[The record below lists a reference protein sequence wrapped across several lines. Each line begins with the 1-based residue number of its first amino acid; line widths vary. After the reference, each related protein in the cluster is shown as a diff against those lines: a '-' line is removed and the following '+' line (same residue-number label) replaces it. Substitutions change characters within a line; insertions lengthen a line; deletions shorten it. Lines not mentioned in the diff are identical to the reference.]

1 MASPLDPRLT
11 ALINTDLL
19 FAEPERFSDVDSWH
33 EHLPFA
39 LVLMDMLEPRSF
51 VELGVHKGD
60 SYFAFCQAV
69 KRLGLPTKCYGVDT
83 WQGDEHTRGYDDSIY
98 AGFKSWHD
106 AHYGDFSTPIRGTF
120 DEALANFDD
129 GSIDLL
135 HIDGFHTYD
144 AVKHDF
150 ETWLPKISAR
160 GVVLF
165 HDISVR
171 TRMFGVWHLWEQ
183 ITPDRAHFEFRHG
196 NGLGILAVGS
206 ELPPKFRA
214 FLDCARDMPDAVRG
228 LFEAFG
234 QRVARLAMNRNQAE
248 RIAALEQQRDEL
260 QGLFPILDQFRDELA
275 SLSAAHTAL
284 IGQRDSLGAE
294 LAAIHQELVATRQV
308 LTTTQQGLA
317 SAQAELHAVYESR
330 SWKITAPLRRLLG
343 FLRRV

>member
-1 MASPLDPRLT
+1 MRLIMASPLDPRLT

-39 LVLMDMLEPRSF
+39 LVLMDLLEPRSF

-69 KRLGLPTKCYGVDT
+69 TRLGLPTTCYGVDT

-98 AGFKSWHD
+98 AEFKNWHD
-106 AHYGDFSTPIRGTF
+106 PHYQGFSTPIRGTF
-120 DEALANFDD
+120 DEALAKFDD

-150 ETWLPKISAR
+150 ESWLPKVSAR

-183 ITPDRAHFEFRHG
+183 IAPGRPHFEFHHG
-196 NGLGILAVGS
+196 NGLGVLAVGG

-214 FLDCARDMPDAVRG
+214 FLECAREMPDAVRD

-234 QRVARLAMNRNQAE
+234 QRVARLALNRNQAT
-248 RIAALEQQRDEL
+248 RIVALEQTRDEL
-260 QGLFPILDQFRDELA
+260 SGLYPILDQFREELA
-275 SLSAAHTAL
+275 KLSAAHTAL
-284 IGQRDSLGAE
+284 IGQRDSLDHA
-294 LAAIHQELVATRQV
+294 LTATRQV
-308 LTTTQQGLA
+308 LEATQN
-317 SAQAELHAVYESR
+317 ELGSTQDELREVYASR
-330 SWKITAPLRRLLG
+330 SWKITAPLRRLVE

>member
-39 LVLMDMLEPRSF
+39 LVLMDLLEPRIF

-69 KRLGLPTKCYGVDT
+69 RRLGLPTKCYGVDT
-83 WQGDEHTRGYDDSIY
+83 WRGDEHTRAYDDGIY
-98 AGFKSWHD
+98 ADFISWHD
-106 AHYGDFSTPIRGTF
+106 AHYQDFSTPIRATF
-120 DEALANFDD
+120 DEALAKIDD
-129 GSIDLL
+129 ASIDLL

-150 ETWLPKISAR
+150 ESWLPKLSAR

-183 ITPDRAHFEFRHG
+183 ITPGHPHFEFRHG
-196 NGLGILAVGS
+196 NGLGVLAVGG
-206 ELPPKFRA
+206 EIPPKFRA
-214 FLDCARDMPDAVRG
+214 FLDCARDMPEAVRE

-234 QRVARLAMNRNQAE
+234 QRVARLALNRNQAA
-248 RIAALEQQRDEL
+248 RIVALEQTRDEL
-260 QGLFPILDQFRDELA
+260 HGLFPILDQFREELA
-275 SLSAAHTAL
+275 KLSAAHTSL
-284 IGQRDSLGAE
+284 IGQRDSLG
-294 LAAIHQELVATRQV
+294 QELVATRQV
-308 LTTTQQGLA
+308 LEATQQELG
-317 SAQAELHAVYESR
+317 SARNELRAVYDSR
-330 SWKITAPLRRLLG
+330 SWKITAPLRRLMG
-343 FLRRV
+343 MLRRV